1 MQFNLFG
8 IASLL
13 ILDKI
18 MCDDHG
24 CVVFESAF
32 YIEQIW
38 EYMKN
43 LLVKLS
49 DSINSIHAR

>member
-18 MCDDHG
+18 MCDDPG